1 VLTLLEK
8 YYFCILKA
16 ILIMYVEIDP
26 HNIDERKIKQAV
38 KVLQDG
44 GVLIYPTDTVYGIG
58 CDITQ
63 QKAVEKVCRIRRL
76 DPERAM
82 LAMICKDMSQ
92 VSEYVAQMDTSLF
105 RLLKKY
111 LPGAFTFI
119 LKADGSVPK
128 LFKNRKK
135 TVGVRIPDNKIILR
149 IVEELGRPILT
160 TSLKSDDEILE
171 YFTEPYEI
179 YQDFENQV
187 DMVIDGGMGG
197 NVPSTLVDCTGDYP
211 EVIRHGAGEWLE

>member
-1 VLTLLEK
+1 M
-8 YYFCILKA
+8 F
-16 ILIMYVEIDP
+16 VEIDP
-26 HNIDERKIKQAV
+26 FNIDDRKIKQAV
-38 KVLQDG
+38 KILENG

-63 QKAVEKVCRIRRL
+63 PKAVEKVCKIRHL
-76 DPERAM
+76 DPDKAM
-82 LAMICKDMSQ
+82 LAIICKDMSQ
-92 VSEYVAQMDTSLF
+92 VSDYIAQVDTSTF

-119 LKADGSVPK
+119 MKANGDVPK

-135 TVGVRIPDNKIILR
+135 TIGIRIPDNNIVLK

-171 YFTEPYEI
+171 YFTDPYEI
-179 YQDFENQV
+179 YQDFEHQV
-187 DMVIDGGMGG
+187 DMVIDGGHGG
-197 NVPSTLVDCTGDYP
+197 NTPSTLIDFTGDFP
-211 EVIRHGAGEWLE
+211 EVIRHGAGEWNE